1 MNKKRSPQL
10 TFSRRN
16 ILKTISFAGLIR
28 LGSTGAAAQVTD
40 RDVWVFDVGDLVVS
54 SPTVVGDTLY
64 VGSNGSDIY
73 AIDKFTGNEK
83 WIFETGDFVNSS
95 PAVVNDTV
103 YIGSN
108 DNSVYA
114 INRNTGEERWEF
126 DTGDQIRSSPTF
138 SNGTVFIGNGDFR
151 DPTDTAIYAINADSG
166 QQEWRYEV
174 GDRVSSA
181 PVVDDEVVY
190 VTSTDGKLYTLDTI
204 DGSLN
209 WSKDIGAGSGS
220 PALVNETVYAAG
232 SGGVFALDKETGSEQ
247 WIYEE
252 EVSFISNTPTVANGV
267 LYIGLTSANKVSAIS
282 IDSGNE
288 IWDFST
294 GNKVFSSP
302 THADGNIFVGN
313 EGGNVFSID
322 AKTGVKNWQFSV
334 GDETGSSP
342 IVVDGTLY
350 IGSIERD
357 PYGGAVYAIDT
368 DVSGSSN
375 GSRSRLG
382 TLGHN
387 DAWEYA
393 DETGLSDSTLMAAV
407 GGAVV
412 GPVFGY
418 GLYRLI
424 THSRDG
430 TGSVEHT
437 SSDTNASS
445 TTTKSE
451 TTQSGKDSPT
461 PVEEHRLAAENAIET
476 AVTARSNDNLSVAA
490 DAYSEALNEYDAALE
505 ELAAGATDQRTEIE
519 QAVESTRAD
528 LEAVKTRR
536 EQQNEVID
544 DLQPAERS
552 FQEAIVAYIQ
562 DDQTVARIRF
572 RQARDTFEDA
582 HETITDS
589 EEDMLSDP
597 IEVTVQP
604 DRVPPSP
611 AISELPVIPEPAAT
625 ALADAGIETVDE
637 LDHNDQSPW
646 TPAAVGELLANEAIE
661 EDTATALTLVSW
673 WHSDESYT
681 FETAE
686 VIERRQQQASY
697 AFNHTS

>member
-1 MNKKRSPQL
+1 MPR
-10 TFSRRN
+10 
-16 ILKTISFAGLIR
+16 
-28 LGSTGAAAQVTD
+28 
-40 RDVWVFDVGDLVVS
+40 
-54 SPTVVGDTLY
+54 
-64 VGSNGSDIY
+64 
-73 AIDKFTGNEK
+73 E
-83 WIFETGDFVNSS
+83 
-95 PAVVNDTV
+95 
-103 YIGSN
+103 
-108 DNSVYA
+108 
-114 INRNTGEERWEF
+114 
-126 DTGDQIRSSPTF
+126 
-138 SNGTVFIGNGDFR
+138 
-151 DPTDTAIYAINADSG
+151 
-166 QQEWRYEV
+166 
-174 GDRVSSA
+174 
-181 PVVDDEVVY
+181 
-190 VTSTDGKLYTLDTI
+190 STDGEQSLPMLTRRSALTATVGGLFATPLIATTIEAQQNTPQSVFRVDIVNNTIPAGGSRQLNLRVTNNLNERVTDIEGKFFADDPLDSTN
-204 DGSLN
+204 DETFTGSLKPGETTTVTVDLSASGGATIKSYPASIDFRYVDSEGD
-209 WSKDIGAGSGS
+209 SKLTDSYRMVISVIEPNNSAGS
-220 PALVNETVYAAG
+220 L
-232 SGGVFALDKETGSEQ
+232 
-247 WIYEE
+247 
-252 EVSFISNTPTVANGV
+252 
-267 LYIGLTSANKVSAIS
+267 
-282 IDSGNE
+282 
-288 IWDFST
+288 
-294 GNKVFSSP
+294 
-302 THADGNIFVGN
+302 
-313 EGGNVFSID
+313 
-322 AKTGVKNWQFSV
+322 
-334 GDETGSSP
+334 
-342 IVVDGTLY
+342 
-350 IGSIERD
+350 
-357 PYGGAVYAIDT
+357 
-368 DVSGSSN
+368 
-375 GSRSRLG
+375 
-382 TLGHN
+382 
-387 DAWEYA
+387 
-393 DETGLSDSTLMAAV
+393 LSDSTLMAAV
-407 GGAVV
+407 GGTVV